1 MTSLENFIQYAEEF
15 CFFVENHRTIRESD
29 YSLWLEQIVGLYRCA
44 LELDYPPSVSDEND
58 VEVNIHLSAESDNF
72 YWMLYNPLVLEEPV
86 GGILIDDIQ
95 DIYREIKKGIMFFQT
110 NPAAALWE
118 WKFGFDNHW
127 GNHAVDA
134 IRALHYMIRR

>member
-1 MTSLENFIQYAEEF
+1 MIYLRLHNLPNENKG
-15 CFFVENHRTIRESD
+15 
-29 YSLWLEQIVGLYRCA
+29 YSQDAV
-44 LELDYPPSVSDEND
+44 P
-58 VEVNIHLSAESDNF
+58 
-72 YWMLYNPLVLEEPV
+72 YNPLVLEEPV
-86 GGILIDDIQ
+86 GGSLIDDIQ